1 MHRARVST
9 RARVAQESRMPAPN
23 VYLLTGIAAAG
34 KSTVAQRLAERLP
47 RAAHVRGDAFR
58 RSIVSGRADMSAAPS
73 AQAIEQLRLRYR
85 LLATTADLY
94 VANGFTAVAQDVI
107 LGPVLDDVIAMIET
121 RPLAV
126 VVLAPSI
133 DAVRERE
140 RGRDKVG
147 YHAVTPEQLD
157 VGLRAE
163 TPRRGLWIDT
173 TSLTVDDTVDE
184 ILRRA
189 DPEALVD

>member
-1 MHRARVST
+1 
-9 RARVAQESRMPAPN
+9 MPAPN

>member
-1 MHRARVST
+1 M
-9 RARVAQESRMPAPN
+9 
-23 VYLLTGIAAAG
+23 
-34 KSTVAQRLAERLP
+34 
-47 RAAHVRGDAFR
+47 
-58 RSIVSGRADMSAAPS
+58 
-73 AQAIEQLRLRYR
+73 
-85 LLATTADLY
+85 
-94 VANGFTAVAQDVI
+94 
-107 LGPVLDDVIAMIET
+107 LDDVIAMIET

-140 RGRDKVG
+140 RHRDKVG
-147 YHAVTPEQLD
+147 YHTVTPEQLD
-157 VGLRAE
+157 AGLRAE

-173 TSLTVDDTVDE
+173 TSLTVDETVDE

>member
-1 MHRARVST
+1 MS
-9 RARVAQESRMPAPN
+9 APN
-23 VYLLTGIAAAG
+23 AYLLTGVSAAG

-58 RSIVSGRADMSAAPS
+58 RWIVSGRVDMSATPS
-73 AQAIEQLRLRYR
+73 AQALEQLRLRYT
-85 LLATTADLY
+85 LLATTVDLY

-107 LGPVLDDVIAMIET
+107 LGPLLDDVIAMIQA
-121 RPLAV
+121 RPLGV

-140 RGRDKVG
+140 RHRDKVG
-147 YHAVTPEQLD
+147 YHTVTPEQLD
-157 VGLRAE
+157 AGLRWD

-173 TSLTVDDTVDE
+173 TSLSVDDTVDV

-189 DPEALVD
+189 DPEALVG